1 MKVYGQIGSTIS
13 LVLIDSRSTHNFV
26 SLALAKLLKLQPKDK
41 GGMEVVVA
49 SGDRIRSPGK
59 CLQVPVELQGWN
71 FYVDIYILP
80 LEGYGMVLGAQWLRG
95 LGPILWDFEKL
106 RMQFTW

>member
-1 MKVYGQIGSTIS
+1 MKVYGQIGNTIS
-13 LVLIDSRSTHNFV
+13 LALIDSGSTHNFV

-41 GGMEVVVA
+41 GGMEVIVA

-80 LEGYGMVLGAQWLRG
+80 LEGYGMVLGAQ
-95 LGPILWDFEKL
+95 
-106 RMQFTW
+106 

>member
-1 MKVYGQIGSTIS
+1 
-13 LVLIDSRSTHNFV
+13 V
-26 SLALAKLLKLQPKDK
+26 SLALAKLLKLQPKGK
-41 GGMEVVVA
+41 GGMEVIVA

-59 CLQVPVELQGWN
+59 CLQVPVELQGCN
-71 FYVDIYILP
+71 FYVDIYVLP

-106 RMQFTW
+106 RMQFTWKANKILLYGVQHNRLTTK